1 MPVTKTADMKA
12 TGGLVRVVDI
22 SPQRRD
28 EMYALM
34 DRYYQNMVQ
43 HARSTGLPELVKRY
57 DRMLADAFDSSFMH
71 LHSTSMFLL
80 DAFLEIEELSCL
92 QINND
97 AIGLPVADMVPYF
110 QKVQKAGRSLLIRG
124 AFSPKE
130 MKLLM
135 DSLESR
141 GLFLNIM
148 VNSME
153 EIDALRPI
161 VGM

>member
-1 MPVTKTADMKA
+1 
-12 TGGLVRVVDI
+12 
-22 SPQRRD
+22 
-28 EMYALM
+28 
-34 DRYYQNMVQ
+34 
-43 HARSTGLPELVKRY
+43 
-57 DRMLADAFDSSFMH
+57 MLAAAFSCSFMH

-124 AFSPKE
+124 SFTPDE
-130 MKLLM
+130 MRLLM
-135 DSLESR
+135 DALAPR

-148 VNSME
+148 VRSME
-153 EIDALRPI
+153 EIEVLRPI